1 MVIKDT
7 SANKSS
13 PSPELTASLERDKK
27 RGRRKKVSFESRRK
41 SAQPLSSDDK
51 VDMSKALS
59 PEGRKALQAEIAEGR
74 PAADKLAS
82 TAKQE
87 MEQSIERVVQ
97 AEKLKYQRTLLED
110 VAPIEAECDRK
121 ERVLNV
127 VDKDAIREELVDA
140 MIRCWARKRK
150 ANPTGWR
157 EEVYSALGKKYKQSY
172 HFYNAL
178 STLIWDCTEDKK
190 HKIKGVKMEADA
202 IRHAIDR
209 EYDLLM

>member
-13 PSPELTASLERDKK
+13 ASPELIATIERYKTLGKK
-27 RGRRKKVSFESRRK
+27 PRGRRKKVSFESRRK
-41 SAQPLSSDDK
+41 SAQPLSADDRA
-51 VDMSKALS
+51 DMSKALTS
-59 PEGRKALQAEIAEGR
+59 EGRKALQTEIAEGR

-97 AEKLKYQRTLLED
+97 AEKLKYQRTLRED
-110 VAPIEAECDRK
+110 VAPIVAECDRK
-121 ERVLNV
+121 ERVLDV
-127 VDKDAIREELVDA
+127 VSRTAVREELVDS

-157 EEVYSALGKKYKQSY
+157 EEVYSEIEEL
-172 HFYNAL
+172 L
-178 STLIWDCTEDKK
+178 
-190 HKIKGVKMEADA
+190 
-202 IRHAIDR
+202 DR
-209 EYDLLM
+209 DYSF